1 MLGKFNPLFILR
13 FSATHK
19 EDFNK
24 IYRLDAIDAYNQKLV
39 KKIKVKGIE
48 VATSLGTG
56 GYLYLERINVFKDKN
71 PSATIEMEI
80 NQANGLSKKIRTI
93 NEEDNLFEI
102 SGELQ
107 QYDGYVVKEINAKN
121 STVSF
126 INGKMLTIG
135 RLQMIHTRHILE
147 EYKSERQ

>member
-1 MLGKFNPLFILR
+1 MR

-135 RLQMIHTRHILE
+135 QIANDPYRHILD
-147 EYKSERQ
+147 EYK